1 MKKSTFAITA
11 VFVIVLLAVVAA
23 SFYVWKEMGVISLGF
38 HGWLAI
44 ILGSLGSIILG
55 AGLMW
60 LSFYSNRTGYD
71 EKPGEFDSQDD

>member
-23 SFYVWKEMGVISLGF
+23 SFYVWQEMGVISLGF

-44 ILGSLGSIILG
+44 TLGSVGII
-55 AGLMW
+55 GLHTWQSW
-60 LSFYSNRTGYD
+60 LYHPRRRFD
-71 EKPGEFDSQDD
+71 VAQLLFKPQWL